1 MTTLDRLAR
10 DVGASGR
17 TLRRAA
23 ARGLVKSTRPTPK
36 RIEVTPGELRYV
48 RRHWPLLEE
57 LVAALRTEP
66 SVRLA
71 VLFGSFARGESH
83 AGSDLDLL
91 VRIERKHDLALARL
105 ALRLSDRI
113 GRRVQL
119 VSLED
124 GQKSSLLLADVLRDG
139 RVVIDRDGDW
149 SRLRRRESAI
159 TRDARRRSDELEHAA
174 WATLESLP

>member
-1 MTTLDRLAR
+1 MAGSSHLTTKIWRWLPTAW
-10 DVGASGR
+10 
-17 TLRRAA
+17 RAA
-23 ARGLVKSTRPTPK
+23 RWLPTIK
-36 RIEVTPGELRYV
+36 RRIV
-48 RRHWPLLEE
+48 RRFHPDR
-57 LVAALRTEP
+57 V
-66 SVRLA
+66 
-71 VLFGSFARGESH
+71 VLFGSQARGK
-83 AGSDLDLL
+83 AGARSDIDLL

-124 GQKSSLLLADVLRDG
+124 GEKSSLLLADVLRDG
-139 RVVIDRDGDW
+139 RIVIDRDGDW

-159 TRDARRRSDELEHAA
+159 TRDARRRSDELERAA

>member
-10 DVGASGR
+10 EVGASGR

-23 ARGLVKSTRPTPK
+23 ARGLVKSTRPTPR

-83 AGSDLDLL
+83 AGSDIDLL
-91 VRIERKHDLALARL
+91 VVNVVRETFLPL
-105 ALRLSDRI
+105 ALR
-113 GRRVQL
+113 
-119 VSLED
+119 
-124 GQKSSLLLADVLRDG
+124 
-139 RVVIDRDGDW
+139 
-149 SRLRRRESAI
+149 
-159 TRDARRRSDELEHAA
+159 
-174 WATLESLP
+174 